1 MFMDIYREIFLMQ
14 QTYATLFSLANKIQI
29 KGDSYL
35 KNLTSRQ
42 YMAMLAIAHLQEDE
56 TTINNIGRKL
66 GTTKQSVKQ
75 IIMILEK
82 KGYVLITNN
91 RKDKRAVNVKI
102 TEAGRQLLLESSE
115 KGIYFLTDLFT
126 DFTAEE
132 LEQLWSLL
140 RKMYR
145 FDGEDQ
151 DGFEDDGSLEPVEN
165 QDEIQ
170 ARVLMEFERRR
181 KQSKMESA
189 NDEE

>member
-1 MFMDIYREIFLMQ
+1 MDIYREIFLMQ

-102 TEAGRQLLLESSE
+102 TEAGKQLLLESAE
-115 KGIYFLTDLFT
+115 KGIYFLMDLFT
-126 DFTAEE
+126 DFSAEE
-132 LEQLWSLL
+132 LEQMWSLL

-181 KQSKMESA
+181 KLSKMESA

>member
-102 TEAGRQLLLESSE
+102 TEAGKQLLLESAE
-115 KGIYFLTDLFT
+115 KGIYFLMDLFT
-126 DFTAEE
+126 DFSAEE
-132 LEQLWSLL
+132 LEQMWSLL

-181 KQSKMESA
+181 KLSKMESA